1 MCLVHLTPE
10 LSRRAR
16 SAVGLNELLLDI
28 IYQLT

>member
-16 SAVGLNELLLDI
+16 AVGLNELLDI

>member
-16 SAVGLNELLLDI
+16 IVGEQVLDI

>member
-10 LSRRAR
+10 LAAAR
-16 SAVGLNELLLDI
+16 SAVGLNELLDI

>member
-10 LSRRAR
+10 LSRAR
-16 SAVGLNELLLDI
+16 SAVGLNELLDI

>member
-16 SAVGLNELLLDI
+16 SAVGLNELLDI